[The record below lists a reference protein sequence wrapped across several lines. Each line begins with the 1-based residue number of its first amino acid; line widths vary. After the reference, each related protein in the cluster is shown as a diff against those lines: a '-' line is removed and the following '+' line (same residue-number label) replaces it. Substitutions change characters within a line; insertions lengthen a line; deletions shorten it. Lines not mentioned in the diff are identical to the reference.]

1 MSCCLVATFT
11 AVIHDDNPFV
21 DAEEERDPIRRF
33 RGRLAAPVTVVT
45 SGPPEARAGLTISS
59 LVVVEGDEPALFFL
73 LGELTDLWD
82 RMIDTGTFVVHVLE
96 RRHRE
101 LSDRFAGYRPSPGG
115 LFHGVP
121 VVDGDHGPVIE
132 GIATRAACSFA
143 GSRTAGPL
151 VLVEGAVDEVTIHDL
166 TEPLQYFRGR
176 YIGGDR
182 E

>member
-1 MSCCLVATFT
+1 VSSCLLATFT

-21 DAEEERDPIRRF
+21 DAEEDRDPIRRF
-33 RGRLAAPVTVVT
+33 RGRLAAPVTVIT
-45 SGPPEARAGLTISS
+45 SGPPAARTGLTISS
-59 LVVVEGDEPALFFL
+59 LVVVEGDEPLVFFL

-82 RMIDTGTFVVHVLE
+82 RMLDTGTFVVHVLE
-96 RRHRE
+96 QRHRE

-115 LFHGVP
+115 LFHGIS
-121 VVDGDHGPVIE
+121 VVDTAHGPVIE
-132 GIATRAACSFA
+132 GIDTRAACRFM
-143 GSRTAGPL
+143 GSRAAGPL
-151 VLVEGAVDEVTIHDL
+151 VLVEGRIEDVMIHDL